1 MMKTPKKFQKRR
13 INFFRSPEGSEFFC
27 EVDEIFVGDNF
38 NLWGLKKQIDSK
50 IDKALE
56 MILSKEIPQEE
67 DLSKPN

>member
-1 MMKTPKKFQKRR
+1 M
-13 INFFRSPEGSEFFC
+13 FRSPEESEFFC

-38 NLWGLKKQIDSK
+38 NLWGLKEQIDSK